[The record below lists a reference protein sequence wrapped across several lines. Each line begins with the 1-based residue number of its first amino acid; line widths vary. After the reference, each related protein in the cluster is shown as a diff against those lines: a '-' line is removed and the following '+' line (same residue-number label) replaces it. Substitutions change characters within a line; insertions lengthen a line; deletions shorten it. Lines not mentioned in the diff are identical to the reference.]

1 MHGMLATPGKRSK
14 STGSADLN
22 QVMIKLDQ
30 YRRQSEELALMN
42 ELHQRMADTVD
53 PQSIIEAFSVWLM
66 PQVEHEL
73 VAYRHQEKGQA
84 HVFCS
89 CHGPERRRAIK
100 VTERLFQQPQ
110 LIDCRKGDAL
120 DGYHVR
126 CWQLPDH
133 ENGQLLLLRKKSQM
147 PAEKAGLVDDGVA
160 VLGAPLQRAVYY
172 EKLIEQATRDTLT
185 GLANRR
191 VFDERIDAFLERA
204 KRNNQ
209 SLTLASMDLD
219 NFKKINDALGH
230 AEGDRVLTR
239 VAKVFADTVRKS
251 DLLVRMGGD
260 ASESALRR
268 TTVAAERLSSHREDG
283 HSHLTADRVG
293 RNRFAA
299 GREWSG
305 ASGGRPHLDVSS
317 AGWRGLVWPGTHR
330 TRQQQTGSRGREGKT
345 GDDCPCY
352 NERALC
358 RACWIAARAG
368 NCAAPRGDFYPILLT

>member
-53 PQSIIEAFSVWLM
+53 LQSIIEAFSVWLM

-260 ASESALRR
+260 EFLLVLPDTKLGAAKTL
-268 TTVAAERLSSHREDG
+268 AERICREVSKLAISTPAGDTLG
-283 HSHLTADRVG
+283 VSIGLAQWHVGLGREEWIQRADETLYQAK
-293 RNRFAA
+293 AA
-299 GREWSG
+299 GRSRVSDGEPKPLAI
-305 ASGGRPHLDVSS
+305 ASDIVVQP
-317 AGWRGLVWPGTHR
+317 
-330 TRQQQTGSRGREGKT
+330 
-345 GDDCPCY
+345 
-352 NERALC
+352 
-358 RACWIAARAG
+358 
-368 NCAAPRGDFYPILLT
+368 